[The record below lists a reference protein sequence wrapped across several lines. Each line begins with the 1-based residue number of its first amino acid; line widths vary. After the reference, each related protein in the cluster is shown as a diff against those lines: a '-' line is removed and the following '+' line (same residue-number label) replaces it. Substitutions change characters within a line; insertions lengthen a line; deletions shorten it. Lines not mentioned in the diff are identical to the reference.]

1 MAILL
6 NAVYPLLA
14 SARGEF
20 CKLKLFACKRVTQ
33 NFALGYKP
41 CYRAKNYTAIKKEKI
56 MKKRIFCLLLAV
68 LMLVGVAGVFTSCGG
83 TKDPGDCTHV
93 DANKDNKC
101 DECGE
106 TMTAKCSHEDADE
119 DGKCDKCG
127 KSMSDII
134 DDVVEYPWAD
144 DEPVQLLF
152 QMSKASNFQN
162 LSSMCQRYLA
172 GEDPYAIEEIDTMV
186 ADRNAAAAIETNIN
200 VTYQY
205 YEDTEEYEWGK
216 TIDLMYTDVNSG
228 SSKIPDMYCNFTYD
242 LVGASLKGTF
252 ANLKSHNYNYQGANY
267 FEFLEDGWYQ
277 EYDAD
282 GYSVGYMYE
291 YMQSTTLNEDK
302 MYILASD
309 YFIDLIRA
317 FFVVPVH
324 IGLLE
329 ANGAG
334 ITGDLDGDGKFT
346 IEDFYQEVRDR
357 KWTYNKVIEYGAK
370 VYDDTNNDGAK
381 NFGDTLA
388 LALTTGVA
396 PCGAIYTTTVEVI
409 EWSEEDDGYVYP
421 TESPAL
427 YDLFDQL
434 KNLVA
439 QPGISFIDSNTLG
452 SESNTLAVR
461 TEFCENRVLFG
472 NIILVGSLEY
482 QGYQQLKD
490 AAGFGVVPVPLYH
503 EVEEGSDENY
513 LTSMHNIARP
523 GAISSA
529 TKKFAECTAFLNYQ
543 SEFRGK
549 KDDIDSNDI
558 LTQYYNFKLQYDV
571 ADGSAGTV
579 EMLRYIRSNVRSAFD
594 KTFEDAIGVNFNIY
608 NELWATMLA
617 SSGYS
622 MDIRPQYGEYAT
634 RKTGHLKTL
643 TGLFNSNE
651 LPG

>member
-1 MAILL
+1 
-6 NAVYPLLA
+6 
-14 SARGEF
+14 
-20 CKLKLFACKRVTQ
+20 
-33 NFALGYKP
+33 
-41 CYRAKNYTAIKKEKI
+41 

-83 TKDPGDCTHV
+83 TEDPGDCTHV

-127 KSMSDII
+127 KDMNGP
-134 DDVVEYPWAD
+134 DDVVVEYPWAD

-152 QMSKASNFQN
+152 QMSHCSNKQN

-172 GEDPYAIEEIDTMV
+172 GEDASAIEEIDTMV

-205 YEDTEEYEWGK
+205 YEDVDEFEWGK

-252 ANLKSHNYNYQGANY
+252 ANLKSHNYNYQGVNY

-309 YFIDLIRA
+309 YFIDLVRA
-317 FFVVPVH
+317 FYVVPVH

-329 ANGAG
+329 AYGEA
-334 ITGDLDGDGKFT
+334 ITTDLDGDGEFT
-346 IEDFYQEVRDR
+346 IEDFYQEVREK
-357 KWTYNKVIEYGAK
+357 KWTYDKVIEYGAAM
-370 VYDDTNNDGAK
+370 YDDSNHDGAK
-381 NFGDTLA
+381 NFGDRLA
-388 LALTTGVA
+388 MAVSNGVA

-409 EWSEEDDGYVYP
+409 EWSEEYGRYVYP
-421 TESPAL
+421 TESPQL
-427 YDLFDQL
+427 YDLFDKI

-439 QPGISFIDSNTLG
+439 QPGIAWISSNTLG
-452 SESNTLAVR
+452 VDNALAIR
-461 TEFCENRVLFG
+461 TAFCEDKVLFG

-490 AAGFGVVPVPLYH
+490 REGFGIVPVPLYH

-543 SEFRGK
+543 SEFRGD
-549 KDDIDSNDI
+549 KDDIDSNDV

-608 NELWATMLA
+608 NDGWHVMLA
-617 SSGYS
+617 VNQWSF
-622 MDIRPQYGEYAT
+622 DIRPQYGEFAA
-634 RKTGHLKTL
+634 RKTEHLKTL
-643 TGLFNSNE
+643 TDLFNSNE

>member
-1 MAILL
+1 
-6 NAVYPLLA
+6 
-14 SARGEF
+14 
-20 CKLKLFACKRVTQ
+20 
-33 NFALGYKP
+33 
-41 CYRAKNYTAIKKEKI
+41 
-56 MKKRIFCLLLAV
+56 MKKRILCLLLAV
-68 LMLVGVAGVFTSCGG
+68 LMLVGVAGALTSCGG
-83 TKDPGDCTHV
+83 GGDDDKCTSHV

-101 DECGE
+101 DNCGE
-106 TMTAKCSHEDADE
+106 KMSAKCSHKDDDE

-127 KSMSDII
+127 KAMGG
-134 DDVVEYPWAD
+134 DDDEVVEYPWAD
-144 DEPVQLLF
+144 EDPVQLLF
-152 QMSKASNFQN
+152 QMSHSSNSQN

-172 GEDPYAIEEIDTMV
+172 GEDPNAIEEIDTMV

-205 YEDTEEYEWGK
+205 YDDVDEYAWGK
-216 TIDLMYTDVNSG
+216 TIDIMYTDVNSG
-228 SSKIPDMYCNFTYD
+228 STKIPDVYCNFTYD

-267 FEFLEDGWYQ
+267 FEFLEDGWVQ

-309 YFIDLIRA
+309 YFIDLVRA
-317 FFVVPVH
+317 FYVVPVH

-329 ANGAG
+329 ANGQE

-346 IEDFYQEVRDR
+346 IEDFYEEVRR
-357 KWTYNKVIEYGAK
+357 KEWTYDKVIAYGAK

-381 NFGDTLA
+381 NFGDTLGFA
-388 LALTTGVA
+388 MAQGVA
-396 PCGAIYTTTVEVI
+396 PCGAIYTTNIEVI
-409 EWSEEDDGYVYP
+409 EWSDSDQRYVYP
-421 TESPAL
+421 TESPML
-427 YDLFDQL
+427 YDLFDQI

-439 QPGISFIDSNTLG
+439 QPGVAFIKGNPLG
-452 SESNTLAVR
+452 VNDALAIR
-461 TEFCENRVLFG
+461 TEFCESRVLFG

-482 QGYQQLKD
+482 QGYQQLKE

-503 EVEEGSDENY
+503 AVEEGSDENY

-529 TKKFAECTAFLNYQ
+529 TTKFAECTAFLNYQ

-549 KDDIDSNDI
+549 NDDIDSNDI

-594 KTFEDAIGVNFNIY
+594 KTFEDAIGVYFNIY
-608 NELWATMLA
+608 NDGWHVMLA
-617 SSGYS
+617 LNLGSF
-622 MDIRPQYGEYAT
+622 DIRPTYGEYAA
-634 RKTGHLKTL
+634 RKSEHMKTL
-643 TGLFNSNE
+643 TDLFNSSE
-651 LPG
+651 LPS